1 MNTNCRKGKKSEE
14 CRECKGWTEC
24 RECKGWKECE
34 KCKKNRMNGS
44 QGKVQKEWNS
54 ITADFNIYHST
65 PRCREINPF
74 CINIVPLQHF
84 VLNQ

>member
-1 MNTNCRKGKKSEE
+1 
-14 CRECKGWTEC
+14 
-24 RECKGWKECE
+24 
-34 KCKKNRMNGS
+34 MNGS
-44 QGKVQKEWNS
+44 QGKVQQERNY

-65 PRCREINPF
+65 PRRREINRF